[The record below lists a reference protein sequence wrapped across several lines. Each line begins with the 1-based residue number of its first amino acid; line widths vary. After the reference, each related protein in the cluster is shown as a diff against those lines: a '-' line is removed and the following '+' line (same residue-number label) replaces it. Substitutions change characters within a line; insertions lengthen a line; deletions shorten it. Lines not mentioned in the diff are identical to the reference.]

1 MSKNKMKFKFDK
13 NMMILVAVV
22 AIVIVSA
29 AALMMLQAPVVASD
43 NLGNDNIVIPS
54 DEGTSDDSTYV
65 DSGSALV
72 IPGKIELIDV
82 VERSILVS
90 GNGYSDEK
98 INSVTLNGFAYGCDN
113 VSVPKDGTA
122 ILTKYNCP
130 GIDYTGIV
138 LEGALPAMVVSG
150 TNGFFAEAGTSTPV
164 NYAGDFANDIIPK
177 SAIRGAILDVNH
189 RTNQV
194 KVKSL
199 LNEYVEIQS
208 VEVAGV
214 GTFTCT
220 RPYLQPR
227 NQIELTVVTC
237 PGLNVSGGATSG
249 YKVLTVKGTNNFLA
263 MSAYELEQ

>member
-1 MSKNKMKFKFDK
+1 M
-13 NMMILVAVV
+13 L
-22 AIVIVSA
+22 
-29 AALMMLQAPVVASD
+29 LQAPVVD
-43 NLGNDNIVIPS
+43 
-54 DEGTSDDSTYV
+54 SDDTDYTPQQTTTNNTADDTTYE
-65 DSGSALV
+65 DSGTMPQ
-72 IPGKIELIDV
+72 IPGDIELIDV

-90 GNGYSDEK
+90 GNGYSDEQ
-98 INSVTLNGFAYGCDN
+98 ITSVTLNGSVYGCDN
-113 VSVPKDGTA
+113 VTIPKDGTA

-130 GIDYTGIV
+130 GIDYTDIV
-138 LEGALPAMVVSG
+138 LEGDLPTMVVAG
-150 TNGFFAEAGTSTPV
+150 TNGFFASAETSTPI
-164 NYAGDFANDIIPK
+164 NYAGDFANDLQPA

-199 LNEYVEIQS
+199 VNEYLEIQS
-208 VEVAGV
+208 IEVIGV

-227 NQIELTVVTC
+227 NQILLTAVTC
-237 PGLNVSGGATSG
+237 PGLDVSGGATEG